1 MGSGTSQRP
10 CFGLAG
16 HGEHARNRA
25 LPAIAARDAGSAL
38 GHQRDHAGDLDAG
51 AAPAPGL
58 RHRRGHRRPGLLLQ
72 EAQGLGRAPSRPR
85 PGPGPGHPSGRPRSA
100 RRERRAADRRGAAL
114 REDTGAPAQHHPARA
129 NERGATRP
137 GRHGG
142 RAPRAR
148 SQGRRDRALQRLDRR
163 APAVCLGA
171 QPGGSR
177 WRQGSGEGAVHL
189 RGPGGKAPV
198 CALPLRGGLPGRT
211 TRHR

>member
-142 RAPRAR
+142 RAPRPRA
-148 SQGRRDRALQRLDRR
+148 QGRRDRALRRAHRR